1 CAGAGVWGLGPW
13 DLFSGWDY
21 W

>member
-1 CAGAGVWGLGPW
+1 CAGAGVWGLGPQ